1 MKILHL
7 NLKAK
12 WYDMIES
19 GIKKEE
25 YREIK
30 PFWEKRLFEKFQH
43 IDENGET
50 VYTKIAKDYDVVKFI
65 YGYTKRSMMFKL
77 DNIVIN
83 TGNPDWG
90 AEEGVKYFVIKLGE
104 RIEQDMLVA
113 MDGNGRLYL
122 WIVKPIR
129 HKACWCLPEQYGTH
143 ISSYYVKIDSSL
155 FPVVTWETDPRRIEL
170 NLL

>member
-1 MKILHL
+1 MKTLHL

-43 IDENGET
+43 IDENG
-50 VYTKIAKDYDVVKFI
+50 
-65 YGYTKRSMMFKL
+65 
-77 DNIVIN
+77 
-83 TGNPDWG
+83 
-90 AEEGVKYFVIKLGE
+90 
-104 RIEQDMLVA
+104 
-113 MDGNGRLYL
+113 RLYL

-129 HKACWCLPEQYGTH
+129 HKDCWWLPEQYGTH

-155 FPVVTWETDPRRIEL
+155 FPEVTWKICPRKIEL

>member
-1 MKILHL
+1 MKTLHL

-30 PFWEKRLFEKFQH
+30 PFWEKRFFKNFKH

-50 VYTKIAKDYDVVKFI
+50 VYTKIVKDYDVVKFI
-65 YGYTKRSMMFKL
+65 YGYTKRSMMFKFG
-77 DNIVIN
+77 NIVIN

-104 RIEQDMLVA
+104 RIE
-113 MDGNGRLYL
+113 
-122 WIVKPIR
+122 
-129 HKACWCLPEQYGTH
+129 
-143 ISSYYVKIDSSL
+143 
-155 FPVVTWETDPRRIEL
+155 
-170 NLL
+170 

>member
-1 MKILHL
+1 MKTLHL

-30 PFWEKRLFEKFQH
+30 PFWEKRIFEKIQY

-50 VYTKIAKDYDVVKFI
+50 VDAKMVKHYDVVKFI
-65 YGYTKRSMMFKL
+65 YGYTKRSMKFKL
-77 DNIVIN
+77 DSIVID

-113 MDGNGRLYL
+113 RDENGRL
-122 WIVKPIR
+122 
-129 HKACWCLPEQYGTH
+129 
-143 ISSYYVKIDSSL
+143 
-155 FPVVTWETDPRRIEL
+155 
-170 NLL
+170 

>member
-1 MKILHL
+1 MKTLHL

-12 WYDMIES
+12 WYDMIKS

-43 IDENGET
+43 IDENG
-50 VYTKIAKDYDVVKFI
+50 
-65 YGYTKRSMMFKL
+65 
-77 DNIVIN
+77 
-83 TGNPDWG
+83 
-90 AEEGVKYFVIKLGE
+90 
-104 RIEQDMLVA
+104 
-113 MDGNGRLYL
+113 RLYL

-129 HKACWCLPEQYGTH
+129 HKDCWRLPEQYGTH
-143 ISSYYVKIDSSL
+143 ISSYYMKIDSSL
-155 FPVVTWETDPRRIEL
+155 FPEVTWETDPRKIEL